1 MNAIEVSHVSKR
13 FRLVAGGSLKT
24 ALVDRIRGRRPPSFT
39 ALQDISFSVRQGETL
54 GLIGHNGAGKSTLL
68 SIIARTLSPSEGS
81 VRTHGTVSSLL
92 ELGAGF
98 HPDLSGREN
107 VLLYGAIMGIPRE
120 TMRKRFD
127 DIVDF
132 SGLHEFIDQP
142 VRFYSSG
149 MYVRLGFAV
158 AVQVDPDILL
168 VDEVLAVGDAEFQA
182 KCLEKMDEFR
192 RAGKSMILISHD
204 IPTIR
209 RISNRI
215 AYLSHGHLVGLGD
228 PETLA
233 NQYAK
238 DMHCEEQ
245 RLDAANVLARLA
257 ARHRDWGTRDAT
269 LTRTV
274 FLDADGSPV
283 QGVVYSPKVDSVTLS
298 VDWNAPRRLD
308 GLVVGFSID
317 DLDTGHCVF
326 GTNTSLQNVPLPSVE
341 GDGSLSV
348 TIDLSTLQAGD
359 YAVSFAL
366 HSADLQTDYHRL
378 DHQLL
383 LRVAKGKPFGGYMP
397 LPCSW
402 HSAAAHPAPAGK

>member
-1 MNAIEVSHVSKR
+1 MNENVIEVSHVTKR
-13 FRLVAGGSLKT
+13 FRLSGGSLKN
-24 ALVDRIRGRRPPSFT
+24 ALVDRLRRRQHRLFT
-39 ALQDISFSVRQGETL
+39 ALDDISFSVRRGETL

-68 SIIARTLSPSEGS
+68 SIIAGTLSPTEGS
-81 VRTHGTVSSLL
+81 VRTRGTVSSLL

-107 VLLYGAIMGIPRE
+107 VMLYGAIIGIPRE
-120 TMRKRFD
+120 TMRQRFD
-127 DIVDF
+127 AIVEF
-132 SGLHEFIDQP
+132 SGLKDFIDQP

-182 KCLEKMDEFR
+182 KCLDKMDEFR

-215 AYLSHGHLVGLGD
+215 AYLSHGHLAGLGD

-233 NQYAK
+233 KQYER
-238 DMHCEEQ
+238 DTRHEEI

-257 ARHRDWGTRDAT
+257 ARHRDWGTREAT
-269 LTRTV
+269 ITATS
-274 FLDADGSPV
+274 FLDAAGSPV
-283 QGVVYSPKVDSVTLS
+283 SGVVYSPKEESVTLS
-298 VDWNAPRRLD
+298 VAWNAPHRLE

-326 GTNTSLQNVPLPSVE
+326 GTNTSLQNIPLPSVE
-341 GDGSLSV
+341 GDGTLSV
-348 TIDLSTLQAGD
+348 TIDLRTLQAGD

-366 HSADLQTDYHRL
+366 HSADLQHDYHRL

-383 LRVAKGKPFGGYMP
+383 LRVTKEKPFGGYMP
-397 LPCSW
+397 LPCEW
-402 HSAAAHPAPAGK
+402 HTAAPR